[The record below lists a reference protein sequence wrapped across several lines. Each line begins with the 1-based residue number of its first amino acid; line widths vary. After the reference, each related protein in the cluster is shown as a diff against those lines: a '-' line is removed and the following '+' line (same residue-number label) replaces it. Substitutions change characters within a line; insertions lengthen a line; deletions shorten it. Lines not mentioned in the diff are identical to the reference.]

1 MEGSNPMNRYKSILG
16 IHIDDDFLNIVHLGQ
31 TAQGLQIHGWTCE
44 PLDPGTV
51 KDVLIVNTET
61 VAKKIRDFI
70 KTNNTKTY
78 KAILSLS
85 CSSIRL
91 KPSEFEAQTDKQLQK
106 QVEEQV
112 GKYGLFGDK
121 KIVFDYCVFERTSQS
136 SNKQTVLQAVT
147 TRQISDACLTV
158 AKKAGLE
165 LVRIEPSVLP
175 IIKLVFNKEAAG
187 LDVVSLLLVLDSTS
201 ANLSAFKNGLPQ
213 LCQNLTVGV
222 KDLLQDKDGF
232 ARLADQM
239 KPVLEFAHSLAVP
252 QKIVLRIAAA
262 CSSEKLETI
271 IRKTRGSISD
281 LEIEKTD
288 QGQIVKEFNVL
299 QGANGGLAPI
309 FALSSALT
317 AFGVTAFNGQLN
329 LLSQESLAIQRTRRE
344 MSLTAKAVA
353 AVILLSIAILAP
365 LKMKIKDVEAS
376 SAKVEV
382 KLTETIPM
390 TQKING
396 LKKRTEQ
403 LTEKLSAY
411 DVNDNNLTYIPWSK
425 ALQAIG
431 DAVPDK
437 VRIIEISTSD
447 TGDFTLTG
455 QALAER
461 YVYKFSEALQDNKLI
476 KSAKVEEIEHNDNN
490 PANIVDY
497 KITCRIRL
505 PKGDL

>member
-1 MEGSNPMNRYKSILG
+1 MEGPMNHYKSILG

-31 TAQGLQIHGWTCE
+31 TVQGLQIHGWTCE
-44 PLDPGTV
+44 SLEPGAV
-51 KDVLIVNTET
+51 KDGLIVNTEIA
-61 VAKKIRDFI
+61 AKKIRDFI
-70 KTNNTKTY
+70 KANHTKTH
-78 KAILSLS
+78 KAIISLS

-91 KPSEFEAQTDKQLQK
+91 KPSEFLAQTNEQLQQ
-106 QVEEQV
+106 QVQEQV
-112 GKYGLFGDK
+112 GKYGLFGGER
-121 KIVFDYCVFERTSQS
+121 IVFDYCIFEHTSQS
-136 SNKQTVLQAVT
+136 SDKQTVLQAIS
-147 TRQISDACLTV
+147 TRQISDACLEV
-158 AKKAGLE
+158 AKKAGLD
-165 LVRIEPSVLP
+165 LIRIEPSVLP
-175 IIKLVFNKEAAG
+175 IIKLVFNKESAG
-187 LDVVSLLLVLDSTS
+187 SDAVSLLLVLDSTS

-232 ARLADQM
+232 IRLTDQM
-239 KPVLEFAHSLAVP
+239 KPVLEFAHSLAAS
-252 QKIVLRIAAA
+252 QRIVMRITAA

-271 IRKTRGSISD
+271 IRKTRQSISD

-288 QGQIVKEFNVL
+288 QGQVVKEFNV

-309 FALSSALT
+309 FALSSAL
-317 AFGVTAFNGQLN
+317 ASFGVTAFNGQLN

-390 TQKING
+390 TEKINE

-411 DVNDNNLTYIPWSK
+411 DVNDKNFTCIPWTK
-425 ALQAIG
+425 ALRAIG
-431 DAVPDK
+431 DAVPDN

-476 KSAKVEEIEHNDNN
+476 KSTKVEEIKHNDNN
-490 PANIVDY
+490 PANIADY

-505 PKGDL
+505 PEGDL